1 MLKFNL
7 EDCARFAAR
16 MKRLDLTRADVTPLL
31 ENWERQLEDGNRKGV
46 LAGTDGAGNP
56 MIPVTYRPVGQ
67 VRKKL
72 TLGERLGQR
81 PNKRRGEYG
90 GIGPVQGGLLANNNL
105 TSQAYRQLDGPPL
118 APRRQFSR
126 VITNAVTG
134 NYPDVTQRGVY
145 YVELAWGEVVSP
157 KGFHFLPVHFKGLPL
172 GKHGPSIK
180 RDLRGVRA
188 ADKEKMLKSL
198 RSWCMLTIRGK
209 AFLENLGAA

>member
-7 EDCARFAAR
+7 DDVARFAAR
-16 MKRLDLTRADVTPLL
+16 MKRLDLTRGDVTPLL
-31 ENWERQLEDGNRKGV
+31 LNWERKMAEGNLKGV

-56 MIPVTYRPVGQ
+56 MIAVTYRPVGQ

-90 GIGPVQGGLLANNNL
+90 GIGPAQGGLLENNNL
-105 TSQAYRQLDGPPL
+105 TSKAYRQLEGPPL

-126 VITNAVTG
+126 VITNAAPG
-134 NYPDVTQRGVY
+134 HYPDMTHPGVY

-157 KGFHFLPVHFKGLPL
+157 KGFHFLPVHFDGKPL
-172 GKHGPSIK
+172 GRNGPRKK
-180 RDLRGVRA
+180 RDLRGIRPE
-188 ADKEKMLKSL
+188 DKEKMLKSL

-209 AFLENLGAA
+209 AFWESVGAA